1 MSSNHHRSN
10 GHYDPVHSASTYW
23 ASHPQSQNPGPYPW
37 QAQTLGLPHI
47 YSHHGGPPAPGSGP
61 DPYSQHAA
69 MLPPLQGLP
78 PSGPFPNML
87 PGSVSPRL
95 SGHPQ
100 LYRNSRPFPVPPV
113 PVGNGNHSHDTAFAN
128 QIPSIAH
135 THMDWQSPIPGP
147 EANSMHRPNYAYPD
161 SGANNFGH
169 SYNNQYGSSFA
180 PAPQPPH
187 PYYPS
192 STRRGHLSTASITT
206 RSFGGISSPSRPAPP
221 SAGYRRSHPR
231 QRRST
236 SSRTMT
242 TEIGREDDDEGY
254 YGPPDYVVH
263 SPGGS
268 DSSQESDEVFLRQM
282 QIARGSVSTKMVA
295 SKMTLRSLESVE
307 LQDLSEADRSCVIC
321 YNDYCVETPEGV
333 KETPLRL
340 PKCGHVFGDHC
351 IKKWFEDSDSCPYCR
366 DKLHAEPKTQAG
378 SSSRAFMNLMR
389 SRGLHVPPGMVAQ
402 QLPDEVLAH
411 LRAHHAIADRRNGSP
426 PHTATA
432 VRRSPP
438 REGIEHQ
445 HRRTRARH
453 DNSNTHNALSVPES
467 RNRAVSTETPLPA
480 VELPAIRP
488 QPEQLAA
495 ERQAEER
502 VRGNAQDA
510 NAASMSAQDRS
521 AETQLSPAV
530 LPELSPYP
538 SQDAQDQ
545 HPRARTL
552 RNPLQVQ
559 TDSPYEGLGNNE
571 TAPDMPYHSNQRW

>member
-206 RSFGGISSPSRPAPP
+206 RSFGGISSPSSKFP
-221 SAGYRRSHPR
+221 
-231 QRRST
+231 ST
-236 SSRTMT
+236 SPICRFFFPVTPGRGFAKPCLFRTRFA
-242 TEIGREDDDEGY
+242 GAN
-254 YGPPDYVVH
+254 VV
-263 SPGGS
+263 
-268 DSSQESDEVFLRQM
+268 
-282 QIARGSVSTKMVA
+282 
-295 SKMTLRSLESVE
+295 
-307 LQDLSEADRSCVIC
+307 LQD
-321 YNDYCVETPEGV
+321 
-333 KETPLRL
+333 PLL
-340 PKCGHVFGDHC
+340 PQPDTVDL
-351 IKKWFEDSDSCPYCR
+351 IR
-366 DKLHAEPKTQAG
+366 DNAG
-378 SSSRAFMNLMR
+378 Q
-389 SRGLHVPPGMVAQ
+389 P
-402 QLPDEVLAH
+402 
-411 LRAHHAIADRRNGSP
+411 HHAP
-426 PHTATA
+426 
-432 VRRSPP
+432 
-438 REGIEHQ
+438 
-445 HRRTRARH
+445 
-453 DNSNTHNALSVPES
+453 
-467 RNRAVSTETPLPA
+467 
-480 VELPAIRP
+480 
-488 QPEQLAA
+488 
-495 ERQAEER
+495 
-502 VRGNAQDA
+502 
-510 NAASMSAQDRS
+510 
-521 AETQLSPAV
+521 
-530 LPELSPYP
+530 
-538 SQDAQDQ
+538 
-545 HPRARTL
+545 
-552 RNPLQVQ
+552 
-559 TDSPYEGLGNNE
+559 
-571 TAPDMPYHSNQRW
+571 